1 MELNT
6 KDIQRLSHSFP
17 PDYEHNCKYLANVHH
32 IIGNTKLNI
41 DSKRIYYRPIKN
53 AFELKEVK
61 LLHKEWFPP
70 DYPDAFFNA
79 VLNHN
84 TYRSILALY
93 DISYKNKKTTIILG
107 CLLYEL
113 KELEFEYVR
122 HSIADWFQ
130 DRMSLYILTFGVINE
145 ARNKGVGRGLLQ
157 KLIQIANQN
166 SNVACIYLD
175 VVVYNDQGINC
186 YEKNGFQLVARK
198 KNYYDI
204 FDKEYDA
211 FMYYYY
217 VNGAKPPLHLKE
229 KLFGCLQRLSPSHPC
244 RKRKQ
249 QNYQKIAGDAITS
262 ASEEEK
268 TQTSLP

>member
-1 MELNT
+1 MQNNSNT
-6 KDIQRLSHSFP
+6 IHRLSHSFP

-32 IIGNTKLNI
+32 ILGNTKLNI

-53 AFELKEVK
+53 AIEMKEVR

-93 DISYKNKKTTIILG
+93 DTSYKNKKATIILG

-113 KELEFEYVR
+113 KELEFDYVR
-122 HSIADWFQ
+122 HSIVDWFQ

-145 ARNKGVGRGLLQ
+145 ARNKGVGRGLLE
-157 KLIQIANQN
+157 KLIQIAHQN

-175 VVVYNDQGINC
+175 VVAYNDQGIKC
-186 YEKNGFQLVARK
+186 YEKNGFQRVATK

-204 FDKEYDA
+204 FDKQYDA
-211 FMYYYY
+211 QLYYYY
-217 VNGAKPPLHLKE
+217 VNGGKPPLYLK
-229 KLFGCLQRLSPSHPC
+229 KKIFSCLQRMSPSHTC

-249 QNYQKIAGDAITS
+249 NYKKVSDADIDIDV
-262 ASEEEK
+262 EEK
-268 TQTSLP
+268 EKDKSLT